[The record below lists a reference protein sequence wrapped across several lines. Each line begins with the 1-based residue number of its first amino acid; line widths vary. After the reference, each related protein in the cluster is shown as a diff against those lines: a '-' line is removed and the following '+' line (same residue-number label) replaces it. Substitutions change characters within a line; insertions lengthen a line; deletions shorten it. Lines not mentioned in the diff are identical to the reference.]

1 MANTI
6 LRVCT
11 RVTAIYSSCDSF
23 SGFKGMAEEKRARS
37 SMRSSL
43 EHLPEKKQC
52 ELARI
57 VEVIHEEFEDA
68 LKGGTSE
75 FKKRG
80 RILKIILFGSYARG
94 TWVDEPHTKK
104 GYKSDYDL
112 LVVVNDRRLTD
123 FATYWSKAQDRLLH
137 LPEVQTP
144 VSLIVH
150 SRREVNTAL
159 YEGQYFFADIR
170 RDGIVLYELD
180 DEPLAEPKPLSPAE
194 ALRVARQKFDDKF
207 PSALSF
213 LDTAQYLVRKNQ
225 LRHSAFELHQSIET
239 AYSCLLLTLTN
250 YSPPTHNLKFLRGLA
265 EDHDRRLVEVWPRD
279 QHRFTAWYNILNE
292 AYVKARY
299 SKHFE
304 ITDEALSW
312 LLERTGHLLGL
323 VETICTERL
332 GELERAPVRDQ

>member
-1 MANTI
+1 
-6 LRVCT
+6 
-11 RVTAIYSSCDSF
+11 
-23 SGFKGMAEEKRARS
+23 MAEEKRAQS

-43 EHLPEKKQC
+43 EHLPEKKQR

-57 VEVIHEEFEDA
+57 VAVIHEEFEDA
-68 LKGGTSE
+68 LKGGTSD

-137 LPEVQTP
+137 LSEVRTP

-159 YEGQYFFADIR
+159 YEGQYFFVDIR

-180 DEPLAEPKPLSPAE
+180 DEPLAEPKPLSSAH
-194 ALRVARQKFDDKF
+194 ALRVAREHTNLHIPEIGDLIAGCRF
-207 PSALSF
+207 
-213 LDTAQYLVRKNQ
+213 YLAKGNQ
-225 LRHSAFELHQSIET
+225 RRAAFELHQAVET
-239 AYSCLLLTLTN
+239 AYSCLLLTLSN
-250 YSPPTHNLKFLRGLA
+250 YSPPSHNLKFLRGLA
-265 EDHDRRLVEVWPRD
+265 EDHDRRLIEAWPRE
-279 QHRFTAWYNILNE
+279 QHRFTTWYNILNE

-304 ITDEALSW
+304 ITGEALAW
-312 LLERTGHLLGL
+312 LLDRTEHLLRL
-323 VETICTERL
+323 VEMICTERL
-332 GELERAPVRDQ
+332 GELERATVREE

>member
-1 MANTI
+1 
-6 LRVCT
+6 
-11 RVTAIYSSCDSF
+11 
-23 SGFKGMAEEKRARS
+23 
-37 SMRSSL
+37 MRSSL

-57 VEVIHEEFEDA
+57 VEVLHEEFEDA
-68 LKGGTSE
+68 LKGGASD

-123 FATYWSKAQDRLLH
+123 FATYWSKAQDRLMH
-137 LPEVQTP
+137 LSEVQTP

-159 YEGQYFFADIR
+159 YEGQYFFVDIR

-180 DEPLAEPKPLSPAE
+180 EEPLAEPKPMSPAVTF
-194 ALRVARQKFDDKF
+194 RVAREHFERQCANAKYFCRLARYAISDEQRNH
-207 PSALSF
+207 A
-213 LDTAQYLVRKNQ
+213 
-225 LRHSAFELHQSIET
+225 AFNLHQAVEA

-250 YSPPTHNLKFLRGLA
+250 YSPPTHSLKFLRGLA
-265 EDHDRRLVEVWPRD
+265 EDHERRLVEAWPRE

-299 SKHFE
+299 SQHFE
-304 ITDEALSW
+304 ITEEALSW
-312 LLERTGHLLGL
+312 LLERTEHLLRL
-323 VETICTERL
+323 IEMICTERL
-332 GELERAPVRDQ
+332 GELERATVETNNL